1 MQVPPVSVW
10 RTKEDVL
17 VVRVELQNGAQLLL
31 GVSRDPT
38 GHQDGAETEK
48 SAVDGDAHGGKAR
61 A

>member
-38 GHQDGAETEK
+38 GHQHGAETEK
-48 SAVDGDAHGGKAR
+48 SAVDGAV
-61 A
+61 